1 MARRQSVL
9 KSLVGVVAGFAFL
22 TGPALSQEAARYD
35 LWTMISDNKAVIAVS
50 AHGEAKHF
58 SVAAGAEAGAL
69 NILDADEAKAALT
82 ALRERMDSHSVE
94 RILAHH
100 DPSDKK
106 RMQIIQREVIEAN
119 ERIGSGH
126 EAVIEIEQESDKI
139 IDLDKNGIDDQAF
152 AKVMEAEKPKAGGG
166 AIRTVIQTNESGV
179 ATKLVLVSGAGAD
192 AARDFVNKTD
202 GLSNVERAIMISA
215 LGL

>member
-1 MARRQSVL
+1 MARHQSFQR
-9 KSLVGVVAGFAFL
+9 SLVGVLAGFAWFA
-22 TGPALSQEAARYD
+22 GPAFSQEAVRFD

-50 AHGEAKHF
+50 AHGAAVQF
-58 SVAAGAEAGAL
+58 SVAAGDEAAAL
-69 NILDADEAKAALT
+69 DILDTDEAKAALT
-82 ALRERMDSHSVE
+82 ALRERMSAPNVE

-119 ERIGSGH
+119 EKIGSGH
-126 EAVIEIEQESDKI
+126 ETGMEIEQESDKI
-139 IDLDKNGIDDQAF
+139 ISHEKSGIDDHSLG
-152 AKVMEAEKPKAGGG
+152 KVMEDEKPKAGG
-166 AIRTVIQTNESGV
+166 ATRTVIQTSENGV

-202 GLSNVERAIMISA
+202 GLSKVERAIMISA